1 MKLLVTT
8 ALAAALAIPAYAQE
22 QESASA
28 GSGSPQATD
37 TQPSVQETWYYP
49 DGTMA
54 YRQGEDVVVVRPDGQ
69 VKSPQPQPDPAA
81 PARANG
87 DDMG

>member
-1 MKLLVTT
+1 MKLLVMSV
-8 ALAAALAIPAYAQE
+8 LGAALAIPAYAQHD
-22 QESASA
+22 ESAST
-28 GSGSPQATD
+28 GSSSPPRAES
-37 TQPSVQETWYYP
+37 QPPAQETWYYP

-54 YRQGEDVVVVRPDGQ
+54 YRQGDDIVVVRPDGP
-69 VKSPQPQPDPAA
+69 VDSPRPQTDPTA